1 MAELQLAQSLLTPN
15 TKQTGKRDD
24 VLPQWRMSPA
34 DGPAEGLT
42 VLVRDDHD
50 RIQVISSVLLLAAA
64 GPQYIGARDPGSAK
78 TLIGKHHVNL
88 VVIDEHL
95 ENAQEPGSDF
105 AIWLRENT
113 DPSLS
118 GMPILACTPDQSPAA
133 RERLLAAG
141 ASFVIY
147 KPKDPRQAL
156 LLIEGLA
163 QRIGSRPIRHN
174 G

>member
-1 MAELQLAQSLLTPN
+1 M
-15 TKQTGKRDD
+15 
-24 VLPQWRMSPA
+24 
-34 DGPAEGLT
+34 DGSTEGLV
-42 VLVRDDHD
+42 VLVLDDHD
-50 RIQVISSVLLLAAA
+50 RIQVIWSVLLAAA
-64 GPQYIGARDPGSAK
+64 GVKYIGARDLDSAK
-78 TLIGKHHVNL
+78 SLIRKHHVDV

-95 ENAQEPGSDF
+95 ASPNEPGSDF
-105 AIWLRENT
+105 AIWLREET

-118 GMPILACTPDQSPAA
+118 AMPILGCTSDQSPAA

-147 KPKDPRQAL
+147 KPIDARQAL

-163 QRIGSRPIRHN
+163 QRMVSRTIRRE

>member
-1 MAELQLAQSLLTPN
+1 MWPVDRSI
-15 TKQTGKRDD
+15 
-24 VLPQWRMSPA
+24 
-34 DGPAEGLT
+34 EGLT
-42 VLVRDDHD
+42 VLVLDDHD
-50 RIQVISSVLLLAAA
+50 RIQVIWGVLLAAA
-64 GPQYIGARDPGSAK
+64 GVASIAARDIDSAK
-78 TLIGKHHVNL
+78 SLVGKHHVDV

-95 ENAQEPGSDF
+95 ANPQEPGSDF
-105 AIWLRENT
+105 AIWLREET

-118 GMPILACTPDQSPAA
+118 AIPILACTSDQSPAA

-147 KPKDPRQAL
+147 KPIDARQAL

-163 QRIGSRPIRHN
+163 QRMVLRTIRRE

>member
-1 MAELQLAQSLLTPN
+1 
-15 TKQTGKRDD
+15 
-24 VLPQWRMSPA
+24 MS
-34 DGPAEGLT
+34 GSAEGLT
-42 VLVRDDHD
+42 VLVLDDHD
-50 RIQVISSVLLLAAA
+50 RIQVIWSVLLVAA
-64 GPQYIGARDPGSAK
+64 GLTYIGARDLDSAK
-78 TLIGKHHVNL
+78 SLIGKHHVDV

-95 ENAQEPGSDF
+95 ANPQEPGSDL
-105 AIWLRENT
+105 AIWLREEA

-118 GMPILACTPDQSPAA
+118 AIPILACTSDQSPAA

-147 KPKDPRQAL
+147 KPIDARQAL

-163 QRIGSRPIRHN
+163 RRMASRTIRRE

>member
-1 MAELQLAQSLLTPN
+1 MYGSTESA
-15 TKQTGKRDD
+15 
-24 VLPQWRMSPA
+24 
-34 DGPAEGLT
+34 T
-42 VLVRDDHD
+42 VLVLDDHE
-50 RIQVISSVLLLAAA
+50 RIQGIWSMLLAAA
-64 GPQYIGARDPGSAK
+64 GLEYIGARDLGSAK
-78 TLIGKHHVNL
+78 MLIVKRHVDV

-95 ENAQEPGSDF
+95 ANPHEPGSDF
-105 AIWLRENT
+105 AIWLREQT

-118 GMPILACTPDQSPAA
+118 GMPILACTSDESPAA

-147 KPKDPRQAL
+147 KPIDTRQAL

-163 QRIGSRPIRHN
+163 QRLISRAMRRE

>member
-1 MAELQLAQSLLTPN
+1 MYGSTESVA
-15 TKQTGKRDD
+15 
-24 VLPQWRMSPA
+24 
-34 DGPAEGLT
+34 
-42 VLVRDDHD
+42 VLVLDDHE
-50 RIQVISSVLLLAAA
+50 RIQGIWSMLLAAA
-64 GPQYIGARDPGSAK
+64 GLEYIGARDLGSAK
-78 TLIGKHHVNL
+78 MLIGKHHVDV

-95 ENAQEPGSDF
+95 ANPQEPGSDF
-105 AIWLRENT
+105 AIWLREQT

-118 GMPILACTPDQSPAA
+118 GMPILACTSDESPAA

-147 KPKDPRQAL
+147 KPIDARQAL

-163 QRIGSRPIRHN
+163 QRMISRAMRRE

>member
-1 MAELQLAQSLLTPN
+1 M
-15 TKQTGKRDD
+15 
-24 VLPQWRMSPA
+24 
-34 DGPAEGLT
+34 DGPTEGLT
-42 VLVRDDHD
+42 VLVLDDHD
-50 RIQVISSVLLLAAA
+50 RIQVIWSVLLAAA
-64 GPQYIGARDPGSAK
+64 GLEYIGARDLRSAQ
-78 TLIGKHHVNL
+78 TLIGKHHVDV

-95 ENAQEPGSDF
+95 ANAQEPGSDF
-105 AIWLRENT
+105 AIWLREKT

-118 GMPILACTPDQSPAA
+118 GMPILACTSDQSPAA

-147 KPKDPRQAL
+147 KPIDARQAL

-163 QRIGSRPIRHN
+163 QRIGSRPIRRK

>member
-1 MAELQLAQSLLTPN
+1 MYGSTES
-15 TKQTGKRDD
+15 
-24 VLPQWRMSPA
+24 V
-34 DGPAEGLT
+34 T
-42 VLVRDDHD
+42 VLVLDDHE
-50 RIQVISSVLLLAAA
+50 RIQGIWSMLLAAA
-64 GPQYIGARDPGSAK
+64 GLEYIGARDLGSAK
-78 TLIGKHHVNL
+78 MLIGKHHVDV

-95 ENAQEPGSDF
+95 ANPQEPGSDF
-105 AIWLRENT
+105 AIWLQEQT

-118 GMPILACTPDQSPAA
+118 GMPILACTSDESPAA

-147 KPKDPRQAL
+147 KPIDTRQAL

-163 QRIGSRPIRHN
+163 QRMISRAMRRE